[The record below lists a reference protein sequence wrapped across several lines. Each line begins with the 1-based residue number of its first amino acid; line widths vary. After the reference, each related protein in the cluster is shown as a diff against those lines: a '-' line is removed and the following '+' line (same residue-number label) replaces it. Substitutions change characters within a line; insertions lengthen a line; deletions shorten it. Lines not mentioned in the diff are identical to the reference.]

1 MPANHRTPEGYKR
14 TQPKTWNTRVRSRMH
29 TAVRDGG
36 ITWRSLRRQM
46 IRLEAERRLLLM
58 HKNLTYGQRFY
69 SDDGMP

>member
-1 MPANHRTPEGYKR
+1 
-14 TQPKTWNTRVRSRMH
+14 MH
-29 TAVRDGG
+29 TAVGDGG

-46 IRLEAERRLLLM
+46 IRLEAERRVLLM